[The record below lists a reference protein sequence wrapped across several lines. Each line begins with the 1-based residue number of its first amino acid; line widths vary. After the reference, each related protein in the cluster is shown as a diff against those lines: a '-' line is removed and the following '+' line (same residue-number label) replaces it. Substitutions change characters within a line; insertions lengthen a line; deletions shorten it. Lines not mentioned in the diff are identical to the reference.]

1 MSDEII
7 DQHRRD
13 FLGRSAVLLSGIVSG
28 GSAMTGAATASPEST
43 APKEP
48 AVIGYPNKKGV
59 TIERVTYPARNI
71 GTRIVA
77 NLFKPADFEASRKYA
92 AIVVTHPFGGVKE
105 QTAGLYALQ
114 LAEQG
119 FLTLAYD
126 ASYQGES
133 GGEPRLMEVPGQRL
147 DDISCAIDFL
157 VKHPQVEAER
167 IGSLGICAGGGYAL
181 CHAAT
186 ELRVKAV
193 AAVSTFDLGAAR
205 REGMGTISYEERMKR
220 LRDAAEARSREAR
233 GEPARLVPVVP
244 DSAASFTQTTPHLYR
259 EGHDYYRT
267 ARAQHPNSPN
277 RYVFSSLPQQM
288 AFFPFAQL
296 DTISPRPLLVIA
308 GSKADTLFWSREVYE
323 KAREPRELH
332 VIEGA
337 THIDLYDRPQFV
349 RPAVGK
355 LSEFFRSHLADVRA
369 TSEASGRHVAIGGR
383 R

>member
-1 MSDEII
+1 MTDEII
-7 DQHRRD
+7 DQKRRE
-13 FLGRSAVLLSGIVSG
+13 FLGTSAVALSGVVAG
-28 GSAMTGAATASPEST
+28 GSAMAMPGTALAPST
-43 APKEP
+43 AVKEP
-48 AVIGYPNKKGV
+48 AVIGYPSKKGV
-59 TIERVTYPARNI
+59 TIERVAYPARNT
-71 GTRIVA
+71 GTAIVA
-77 NLFKPADFEASRKYA
+77 NIFKPAGFQASRKYA

-105 QTAGLYALQ
+105 QTAGLYALH

-157 VKHPQVEAER
+157 VRHPQVDGER

-181 CHAAT
+181 CNAAT
-186 ELRVKAV
+186 EQRVKAV
-193 AAVSTFDLGAAR
+193 AAVSTFNLGEAR

-220 LRDAAEARSREAR
+220 LRAAGEARSREAR
-233 GEPARLVPVVP
+233 GEPAQLVPVVP
-244 DSAASFTQTTPHLYR
+244 DSAAGFTESTPQLYR

-277 RYVFSSLPQQM
+277 RYMLSSLPLQM
-288 AFFPFAQL
+288 AFFPFEQL
-296 DTISPRPLLVIA
+296 DTISPRPLLVVA

-323 KAREPRELH
+323 KAKEPKELH

-337 THIDLYDRPQFV
+337 THIDMYDRPQFV
-349 RPAVGK
+349 TPAVG
-355 LSEFFRSHLADVRA
+355 RLADFF
-369 TSEASGRHVAIGGR
+369 GRHLGAA
-383 R
+383 